1 MEATPIMSDAAKS
14 ARQALL
20 KFNPFREKL
29 LTLQVPADDGAT
41 GTQEVLVRQPT
52 VAARDRI
59 LAEMQAARGEVKQVD
74 GAGLARAQ
82 ALAVVL
88 CCLEPATRAPIF
100 TEADIES
107 LMESPS
113 GSFVDVLANEAM
125 SLMGAAQ
132 TTATKSP
139 S

>member
-1 MEATPIMSDAAKS
+1 MSDAAKS

-20 KFNPFREKL
+20 KFQPFREKKIDV
-29 LTLQVPADDGAT
+29 QVPGPDG
-41 GTQEVLVRQPT
+41 GTVVQEVLVRQPT

-59 LAEMQAARGEVKQVD
+59 LAEMQLARGEGKQVD

-88 CCLEPATRAPIF
+88 CCLEPTTRAAIF
-100 TEADIES
+100 TEADIEG

>member
-1 MEATPIMSDAAKS
+1 MSETAKI
-14 ARQALL
+14 AREKLL
-20 KFNPFREKL
+20 KFNPFREKRIDVQL
-29 LTLQVPADDGAT
+29 PGPDGENAVQ
-41 GTQEVLVRQPT
+41 GVLVRQPT
-52 VAARDRI
+52 VATRDRI
-59 LAEMQAARGEVKQVD
+59 LAEMQTARGDGKSVD

-88 CCLEPATRAPIF
+88 CCLDPESRAPIF

-132 TTATKSP
+132 SSATKSP
-139 S
+139 AG